1 MKQIYS
7 VKDLYTDITE
17 SWDLDSEYGEWIYD
31 IIEKYGKTVNK
42 KQAKEIIK
50 AGIEKWKND
59 FQFSDFEWI
68 LRSWASPAVYDTI
81 KSRLSDEELTEAK
94 KEDWKTRF
102 HYIADDNG
110 VETITPIYDNGY
122 LNETGEKKR
131 PALVLDNDVMLP
143 VAKITLKMK
152 HKGRPN
158 HCEIVN
164 WKEAGLKEPSLID
177 FSSQML
183 IGRTQLKAAEYWG
196 HLQDEDLESIKRL
209 RLHESLWESEEKP
222 FADGKYYITTLED
235 SAKKLN
241 IVKLGV
247 FKGDMDSWDLQN
259 KLEDTCEKNNY
270 HQLQIANYV
279 IEISGKVLSQELG
292 NSDNNEKILKTIEK
306 LFRKKDPRITVKELD
321 RINSSGEKFGGK
333 EITPEVLDQ
342 RVEKIKQANEAI
354 YQVEDGDLNLWL
366 SMGCPDGSS
375 DDFIKDYIS
384 DPDTYWEWITL
395 ANKILGRRKAKGKYD
410 GPLFS

>member
-102 HYIADDNG
+102 HYIADD
-110 VETITPIYDNGY
+110 I
-122 LNETGEKKR
+122 
-131 PALVLDNDVMLP
+131 
-143 VAKITLKMK
+143 
-152 HKGRPN
+152 
-158 HCEIVN
+158 
-164 WKEAGLKEPSLID
+164 
-177 FSSQML
+177 
-183 IGRTQLKAAEYWG
+183 
-196 HLQDEDLESIKRL
+196 
-209 RLHESLWESEEKP
+209 WESEEKP

-247 FKGDMDSWDLQN
+247 FKDDMDSWDLQN
-259 KLEDTCEKNNY
+259 RLEDTCEKNNY